1 MKKFFFF
8 FCIQFHAKLV
18 IFVRVYEVFI
28 SISLL
33 TEMHKMKKKIWYQTS
48 IFLLQQLRQDSN
60 PQPCNDEA
68 SGRTTVQLFLNITNN
83 VDHRYLISDLL
94 SVPCIYLTMSM
105 ALKRIVHGSA
115 WQCLTVHG
123 SAWQCMAVLDSA
135 WQCMLGHC
143 CLRQVNLLL
152 V

>member
-1 MKKFFFF
+1 VSWRQKKVSNSNERNLTVFNGCEQKFF

-18 IFVRVYEVFI
+18 IFVRVYEVFFI

-33 TEMHKMKKKIWYQTS
+33 TEMHKMKKKKSHQSS

-60 PQPCNDEA
+60 PQPWNDEA
-68 SGRTTVQLFLNITNN
+68 SGGTTVQLFLNITYN
-83 VDHRYLISDLL
+83 VDHRYLISDVL

-105 ALKRIVHGSA
+105 ALKHIVHGSA

-123 SAWQCMAVLDSA
+123 SA
-135 WQCMLGHC
+135 
-143 CLRQVNLLL
+143 
-152 V
+152 